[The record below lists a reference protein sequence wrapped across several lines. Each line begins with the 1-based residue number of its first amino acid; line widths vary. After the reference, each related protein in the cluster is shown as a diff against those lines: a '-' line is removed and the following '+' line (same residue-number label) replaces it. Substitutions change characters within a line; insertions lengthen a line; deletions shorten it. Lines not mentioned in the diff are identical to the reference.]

1 MIRSIVFVVAS
12 ILLVASIPLHAQR
25 GSRHNGGD
33 GGTGKPNGNPS
44 SSSDAEIRDFE
55 REFALQ
61 ATPDQVS
68 QFQVLSKHTESA
80 LKQAHDFAHIIE
92 TGSKPPEFSDPADD
106 LQDAVQDAHEGS
118 KEFAAKL
125 SSQQKSAYK
134 AFTKK
139 LAKANADVDKQGQAF
154 KQETKGPN
162 VDNQSLLPVLKRLE
176 QALSVLQAEQ
186 TDLGK
191 AMGIQIP

>member
-1 MIRSIVFVVAS
+1 VIRSTVLVVAS
-12 ILLVASIPLHAQR
+12 VLLIASMPLHAQS
-25 GSRHNGGD
+25 GSRHSGSGGS
-33 GGTGKPNGNPS
+33 GKPSANPS
-44 SSSDAEIRDFE
+44 SSGDTEIRDFE

-80 LKQAHDFAHIIE
+80 LKQAHDFVHMIE

-106 LQDAVQDAHEGS
+106 LQDAVQDAHDGS
-118 KEFAAKL
+118 REFVAKF

-134 AFTKK
+134 ALTKK
-139 LAKANADVDKQGQAF
+139 LAKANSDVDKQGQVF
-154 KQETKGPN
+154 KQGAKGPN
-162 VDNQSLLPVLKRLE
+162 VDNQNLLPVLKKLE
-176 QALSVLQAEQ
+176 QALSALQAEQ

-191 AMGIQIP
+191 TMGIQIP

>member
-1 MIRSIVFVVAS
+1 MTRLTVLVVACV
-12 ILLVASIPLHAQR
+12 LLLASMPLHAQR
-25 GSRHNGGD
+25 GSRHNSGGSS
-33 GGTGKPNGNPS
+33 GKPTGNPT

-80 LKQAHDFAHIIE
+80 LKQAHDFVHLIE

-106 LQDAVQDAHEGS
+106 LQDAVQDAHDGS
-118 KEFAAKL
+118 KEFVAKF

-139 LAKANADVDKQGQAF
+139 LAKANTDLEKQDQAF
-154 KQETKGPN
+154 KQETKGSN
-162 VDNQSLLPVLKRLE
+162 IDNQNLLPILKRLE
-176 QALSVLQAEQ
+176 QALSALQAEQ
-186 TDLGK
+186 NDLGK
-191 AMGIQIP
+191 AMGIQAP